1 MTKRKRGRP
10 PKSTVKMP
18 TAEVADQ
25 SSNLSLPE
33 PSGAVLDD
41 RAEDSEEEKSG
52 AAECLLGLADGRRK
66 SSRIKKMP
74 TQLMD
79 YEVEQKDNNSSE
91 AIASAQGTPGIVIAL
106 PEIPDD
112 RTRLVVPK
120 VATPNQMQ
128 NLLANLGLPGKHD
141 HFIRRNLEHSLVDIF
156 DGNHFLF
163 FIQRLFTL

>member
-1 MTKRKRGRP
+1 M
-10 PKSTVKMP
+10 S

-41 RAEDSEEEKSG
+41 RVEDSEEEKSG

-79 YEVEQKDNNSSE
+79 YEIKQRDNSPE
-91 AIASAQGTPGIVIAL
+91 AITSEQGTPGTPGIVITL
-106 PEIPDD
+106 PEIQDD

-120 VATPNQMQ
+120 IATPNQMQ
-128 NLLANLGLPGKHD
+128 NFLANLGLPGKHN
-141 HFIRRNLEHSLVDIF
+141 HFVRRN
-156 DGNHFLF
+156 
-163 FIQRLFTL
+163 